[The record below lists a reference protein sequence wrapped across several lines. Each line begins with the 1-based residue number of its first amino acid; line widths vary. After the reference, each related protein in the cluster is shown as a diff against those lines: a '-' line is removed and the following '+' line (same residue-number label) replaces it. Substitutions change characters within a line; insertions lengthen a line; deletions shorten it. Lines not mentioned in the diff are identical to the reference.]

1 MLRVEPKQT
10 SFHTSLYNKIPE
22 NHILKTVEQAVDFS
36 FINELLAK
44 TYSHKMGRPAKEPE
58 LMCKLLFLQHL
69 YNLSDVR
76 VIEDGNLNLAYMYFL
91 HLNPEEKLPNKS
103 LLSIFRCHR
112 LEDTTLDDIITEIVR
127 QCVEQK
133 IIECG
138 TISIDATH
146 VAANTFN
153 NTAERLMKKIA
164 KKVIK
169 SHQKIDED
177 YESQYEVPDYEIIED
192 HKEAKQV
199 MKTYLDNVIEE
210 MEYAAIPMA
219 QETEDIITQAKD
231 IVSDPKFIVQKGARS
246 IIDEDARVGRKS
258 KTDRFYGY
266 KTEFMMTT
274 DENIITAVCTENGA
288 YTDGSNTNIL
298 LKNTLASGLEVKEV
312 YGDKAYFR
320 KPILDEIDEANAKAY
335 IPVSGVVYRMD
346 ETRFSY
352 NKDADEWS
360 CHLGNTASEKKHY
373 NNKQYGKPR
382 QGYRYYF
389 PKEQCQNCPELKTC
403 AGKTMKRKILNLG
416 LNTAEFYEISQAQ
429 KEPGWIEKYHKR
441 ASIESKNAELKRF
454 HGLNRARGYSLRSVS
469 TQAKLAVIAVNI
481 KTIGRLVAK

>member
-36 FINELLAK
+36 FINKLLAK

-69 YNLSDVR
+69 YNLSDER

-91 HLNPEEKLPNKS
+91 HLNPEEKLPDKS

-138 TISIDATH
+138 SISIDATH

-153 NTAERLMKKIA
+153 NTVERLMKKIA

-169 SHQKIDED
+169 SHQKLDED
-177 YESQYEVPDYEIIED
+177 FESKYEVPDYETIED
-192 HKEAKQV
+192 HTESKQV
-199 MKTYLDNVIEE
+199 MKTYLDNIIEE
-210 MEYAAIPMA
+210 MKTTAIPMA
-219 QETEDIITQAKD
+219 QETEDIIKQAEG
-231 IVSDPKFIVQKGARS
+231 IVSDPKFIMQKGARS
-246 IIDEDARVGRKS
+246 IIDEDARVGMKS
-258 KTDRFYGY
+258 KTNRFYGY
-266 KTEFMMTT
+266 KTEFIMTT
-274 DENIITAVCTENGA
+274 DENIITAVRTENGA

-298 LKNTLASGLEVKEV
+298 LKKTLASGLEVKEV

-320 KPILDEIDEANAKAY
+320 KPILDKIVKIKAKAY
-335 IPVSGVVYRMD
+335 IPVSGSVYKMD

-360 CHLGNTASEKKHY
+360 CHLGNTSTEKKCFIT
-373 NNKQYGKPR
+373 KDRGKRR
-382 QGYRYYF
+382 QGYKYYF
-389 PKEQCQNCPELKTC
+389 PKEQCQNCHELQSC
-403 AGKTMKRKILNLG
+403 AGKRAKRKILNLG
-416 LNTAEFYEISQAQ
+416 LNTAEFYEMSQEQ
-429 KEPGWIEKYHKR
+429 KEAEWIEKYHKR